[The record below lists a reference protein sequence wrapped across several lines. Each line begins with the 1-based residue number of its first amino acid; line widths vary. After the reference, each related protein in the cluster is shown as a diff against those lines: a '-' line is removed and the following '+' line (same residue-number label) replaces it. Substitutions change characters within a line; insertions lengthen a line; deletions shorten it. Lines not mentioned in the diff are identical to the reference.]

1 MPAYETD
8 SEQVEIVRKWWGEY
22 GKWLVAAVVIA
33 LAVSLSWRFWQNQ
46 QVKTSQQ
53 ASLLY
58 QQLVMADNQNNAD
71 TVMQMAAEMT
81 KRYPKTEYAAM
92 ANLIAGKAAV
102 TQNKNDLAAQKL
114 QWVVDHAANVSI
126 KQIARLRQ
134 ARALL
139 AQNQPAAAQK
149 VIATV
154 NDPVFQPAIDEV
166 QGDIYMAEGDKAK
179 AHQSYLAAQTGYSS
193 VIGEDRLLTLKLA
206 QP

>member
-22 GKWLVAAVVIA
+22 GKWLVAAVIIA
-33 LAVSLSWRFWQNQ
+33 LAVSFSWRFWQSQ
-46 QVKTSQQ
+46 QIKTSQQ

-58 QQLVMADNQNNAD
+58 QQLVMADNQNNPD

-81 KRYPKTEYAAM
+81 NRYPKTEYAAM
-92 ANLIAGKAAV
+92 ANLIAAKAAV
-102 TQNKNDLAAQKL
+102 TQNKNDIAAQKL
-114 QWVVDHAANVSI
+114 QWVVDHSANVSI

-134 ARALL
+134 ARVLL
-139 AQNQPAAAQK
+139 AQNQPALAQK

-166 QGDIYMAEGDKAK
+166 QGDIYTAEGDKAK
-179 AHQSYLAAQTGYSS
+179 AHQSYQAAQTGFAT
-193 VIGEDRLLTLKLA
+193 VIGDDRLLNLKLA